1 MKKKLFG
8 NIITLALI
16 TLMVAGW
23 NNANGQAKVTK
34 SPTGKAPVEVN
45 AQDKLKEQVM
55 EIVKNSPKGFQLV
68 EMLNKAGAPY
78 MIDITLPV
86 ERAEKMLTIT
96 SKSLAAGFYG
106 VDTKYASLYNR
117 GDVEMKINQVLLGF
131 FVDLG
136 ISGDV
141 TVVNK
146 LIKRIAD
153 NKSNKDSV
161 EVLTSKA
168 FTEFHKE
175 MVNGSHYKVYG
186 MIIMSANVEALY
198 ILTQVSLY
206 AKDNS
211 KFLELMSSQKERV
224 RSVSKLLEALSGD
237 VTIKPYYERIKPIL
251 KFFEENNKIGN
262 AELKKIAPEIEK
274 LRNSMI

>member
-23 NNANGQAKVTK
+23 NNASGQAKVAK

-55 EIVKNSPKGFQLV
+55 EIIKNSPKGFQLI

-96 SKSLAAGFYG
+96 SKSLATGFYG
-106 VDTKYASLYNR
+106 IDTKYASIYNR
-117 GDVEMKINQVLLGF
+117 GDVEMKINHVLLGF

-136 ISGDV
+136 ISGDI

-161 EVLTSKA
+161 EILTSKA
-168 FTEFHKE
+168 FAEYHKQ
-175 MVNGSHYKVYG
+175 MASGSHSKVYG
-186 MIIMSANVEALY
+186 IGIMSANVEALY

-211 KFLELMSSQKERV
+211 KFLELMSNQKERV

-237 VTIKPYYERIKPIL
+237 VAIKPYYESIKPIL